1 MIFFKQ
7 KFVFTGDEYEGSGI
21 KIKIEREK
29 MKALM
34 KNYKVPDD
42 VVEKFFGDQTTS
54 TETDNG
60 SAVPTTEAILTEN
73 PSMLH
78 SISSGTGDGSGLTT
92 TEATSIWNASIPL
105 STYSGTTSTATDTGG
120 AIIITTPKAS
130 LTGSPSMLAI
140 HHSTSSGTSS
150 SSGNDKGEAD
160 DALLEA
166 EAYGLL
172 GLLKLGNITEA
183 TLTDNPSGSQ
193 K

>member
-1 MIFFKQ
+1 MNFFKQ

-60 SAVPTTEAILTEN
+60 SVASTNEAILTEN
-73 PSMLH
+73 PS
-78 SISSGTGDGSGLTT
+78 
-92 TEATSIWNASIPL
+92 
-105 STYSGTTSTATDTGG
+105 
-120 AIIITTPKAS
+120 
-130 LTGSPSMLAI
+130 I

>member
-1 MIFFKQ
+1 
-7 KFVFTGDEYEGSGI
+7 
-21 KIKIEREK
+21 

-42 VVEKFFGDQTTS
+42 VAGKFFGDQTTS
-54 TETDNG
+54 TETDDG

-73 PSMLH
+73 PS
-78 SISSGTGDGSGLTT
+78 
-92 TEATSIWNASIPL
+92 
-105 STYSGTTSTATDTGG
+105 
-120 AIIITTPKAS
+120 
-130 LTGSPSMLAI
+130 I
-140 HHSTSSGTSS
+140 HLSTSSGTSS